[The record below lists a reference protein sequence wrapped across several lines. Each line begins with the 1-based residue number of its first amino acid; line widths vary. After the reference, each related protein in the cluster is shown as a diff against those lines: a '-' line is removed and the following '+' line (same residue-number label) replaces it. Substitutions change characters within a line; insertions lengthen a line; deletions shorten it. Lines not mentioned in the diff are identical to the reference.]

1 MSRQAIDSAI
11 RILGSVPDLIEK
23 GDYTQAFEKAEKAQK
38 LAEKVNVPDLIHWAL
53 MAKGE
58 ALDAACRLEEA
69 VETYERALAF
79 SSDLF
84 LEDTK
89 NIHHQEILY
98 STIGNL
104 GKTLEELDSVIK
116 ARQVC
121 KKAGENFEKVLKA
134 YKTLL
139 ANNPENSEYLPN
151 YLKTMGNVWACYM
164 VAEDLE
170 KQIPLVPETLQTYG
184 KIIDSDSE
192 DPENYLRLDNV
203 VKKFGEAC
211 LKEGRFEEAK
221 QAYEQAHAIYKNIHE
236 KYPENRLALNFLL
249 FSYDYFGKLYT
260 KMGES
265 DKVEAYY
272 LQSLELAE
280 EQLKKDPEDLSII
293 LNMGKICQ
301 DLGIFYSEA
310 EELEK
315 AKVYYEKA
323 LAYYEGLIGKR
334 PEDPEYSYHLT
345 RTFNRLAEDF
355 GDISSVEKAKECYLH
370 EIEIYESLIESE
382 IDDIDNEL
390 NIAETFSQISG
401 LYDGE
406 EDTESAKEYYEKK
419 MMIYERLFSEFP
431 EETEYELYI
440 ADTFNELGDLYF
452 EKEEIPAR
460 QYYEKALEIAEKA
473 VERDK
478 TDALSLSSLLSA
490 LKNLAD
496 LNKVYKHYEAAIP
509 FQQRALD
516 IQLEI
521 QNKYPKNWMYIRDAG
536 SAFSELGLLFEK
548 VGDTKQ
554 ATQLHSNAVE
564 MFSKVIFGGE
574 DPSIKKRLAIE
585 IQLRGYTYL
594 RSKRYISAK
603 PYMELAHKY
612 YESASEQEPNDR
624 RALEGLFS
632 VLYET
637 GLLNYG
643 MENFEEAIE
652 NYKTAFSVL
661 DKLTELSPEK
671 LKQKAN
677 EVKLHIGLGMSYSA
691 LKELEKS
698 KEAFEKALAT
708 NSELLEKEPEN
719 IFFLED
725 KAITLGEYANLLLK
739 TGRTSEAETYK
750 TESAEIFQK
759 VDAKESNLMKLQR
772 NIADI

>member
-260 KMGES
+260 KMAQFPS
-265 DKVEAYY
+265 F
-272 LQSLELAE
+272 LL
-280 EQLKKDPEDLSII
+280 
-293 LNMGKICQ
+293 
-301 DLGIFYSEA
+301 
-310 EELEK
+310 
-315 AKVYYEKA
+315 
-323 LAYYEGLIGKR
+323 
-334 PEDPEYSYHLT
+334 
-345 RTFNRLAEDF
+345 
-355 GDISSVEKAKECYLH
+355 
-370 EIEIYESLIESE
+370 
-382 IDDIDNEL
+382 
-390 NIAETFSQISG
+390 
-401 LYDGE
+401 
-406 EDTESAKEYYEKK
+406 
-419 MMIYERLFSEFP
+419 RLF
-431 EETEYELYI
+431 
-440 ADTFNELGDLYF
+440 
-452 EKEEIPAR
+452 R
-460 QYYEKALEIAEKA
+460 
-473 VERDK
+473 K
-478 TDALSLSSLLSA
+478 TLH
-490 LKNLAD
+490 KN
-496 LNKVYKHYEAAIP
+496 
-509 FQQRALD
+509 
-516 IQLEI
+516 
-521 QNKYPKNWMYIRDAG
+521 
-536 SAFSELGLLFEK
+536 
-548 VGDTKQ
+548 
-554 ATQLHSNAVE
+554 
-564 MFSKVIFGGE
+564 GG
-574 DPSIKKRLAIE
+574 K
-585 IQLRGYTYL
+585 
-594 RSKRYISAK
+594 
-603 PYMELAHKY
+603 
-612 YESASEQEPNDR
+612 
-624 RALEGLFS
+624 
-632 VLYET
+632 
-637 GLLNYG
+637 
-643 MENFEEAIE
+643 
-652 NYKTAFSVL
+652 
-661 DKLTELSPEK
+661 
-671 LKQKAN
+671 
-677 EVKLHIGLGMSYSA
+677 
-691 LKELEKS
+691 
-698 KEAFEKALAT
+698 
-708 NSELLEKEPEN
+708 
-719 IFFLED
+719 
-725 KAITLGEYANLLLK
+725 
-739 TGRTSEAETYK
+739 
-750 TESAEIFQK
+750 
-759 VDAKESNLMKLQR
+759 
-772 NIADI
+772 